1 MLNPMKMKMEHKR
14 NGLNL
19 VSDIMWKSIQ
29 NGVFGA
35 GVKHE

>member
-1 MLNPMKMKMEHKR
+1 MLDPVKMKRDNKR

>member
-1 MLNPMKMKMEHKR
+1 MLNPVKMKRGNER

-19 VSDIMWKSIQ
+19 VSNRMRKSIQ
-29 NGVFGA
+29 KSVFGA